1 MKHQYSK
8 TILLI
13 TGLFIGFSG
22 FGQVIFSDVSST
34 AGINAVGSNHG
45 LSVGDYDND
54 GDDDLFFPRNNNFDN
69 ILYRNNGD
77 GTFTDVTA
85 TAGLG
90 YAGSSNNA
98 VWGDLNKDGWLDL
111 YVGNVFEPNLLY
123 YNNGDGTFTEGGQ
136 TAGVDHDGKTKSL
149 ILIDINNDSW
159 LDIYVAN
166 ANEQNA
172 FYLNNTDGSFS
183 DIVFPSNTKDELNAM
198 AAIFFDFDNDNDQ
211 DLYLTHDGN
220 EANILYE
227 NNGSGYFTDVSVSS
241 GTNIAAQ
248 GMGVDAGD
256 INKDGFLDLYI
267 TNLYDNALLLN
278 NGDGTFTNIAV
289 SAGVNDYG
297 MGWGTNFLDFD
308 NDGQV
313 DIYVSND
320 TYFSPYPNV
329 LYKNNGDNTF
339 TIVGENDIVSSTG
352 GGYATACTDINDD
365 GMIDLL
371 IANAGMIEGNQLL
384 RNLSPTNGNWLKVN
398 AIGTLSNESAI
409 GARITVEANGE
420 IFIDQVMAGN
430 GYATQN
436 SLTQH
441 FGLGNATMIDRVSVQ
456 FPSGIVNEL
465 ENVSPNQTITITE
478 DGNATSLH
486 ESLLNAFRVRL
497 IENPVRQEIRL
508 ALDLP
513 ATLDLHIQLLDTKGQ
528 LIRNLFEGKPG
539 LETTELSW
547 SATTLGL
554 QAAQHYILQII
565 TEQGHSEA
573 IPLLFLGP

>member
-1 MKHQYSK
+1 MRQPFYQIS
-8 TILLI
+8 L
-13 TGLFIGFSG
+13 LFISLFLGVTGYS
-22 FGQVIFSDVSST
+22 QAIFSDVSST

-45 LSVGDYDND
+45 LSVGDFDND

-77 GTFTDVTA
+77 GTFTDVTS
-85 TAGLG
+85 TAGLA

-136 TAGVDHDGKTKSL
+136 TAGVDNDGKTKSL
-149 ILIDINNDSW
+149 ILVDINNDSW

-172 FYLNNTDGSFS
+172 FYLNNADGSFS
-183 DIVFPSNTKDELNAM
+183 DIVFPSNSKDELNAM

-267 TNLYDNALLLN
+267 TNLYDNTLLLN

-308 NDGQV
+308 NDGHV

-339 TIVGENDIVSSTG
+339 TIVGENNIVSSTG

-384 RNLSPTNGNWLKVN
+384 RNLSPTNGNWLKVK
-398 AIGTLSNESAI
+398 AIGTVSNTSAI

-441 FGLGNATMIDRVSVQ
+441 FGLGNAAMIDRVTVQ
-456 FPSGIVNEL
+456 FPSGI
-465 ENVSPNQTITITE
+465 
-478 DGNATSLH
+478 
-486 ESLLNAFRVRL
+486 
-497 IENPVRQEIRL
+497 
-508 ALDLP
+508 
-513 ATLDLHIQLLDTKGQ
+513 
-528 LIRNLFEGKPG
+528 
-539 LETTELSW
+539 
-547 SATTLGL
+547 
-554 QAAQHYILQII
+554 
-565 TEQGHSEA
+565 
-573 IPLLFLGP
+573 